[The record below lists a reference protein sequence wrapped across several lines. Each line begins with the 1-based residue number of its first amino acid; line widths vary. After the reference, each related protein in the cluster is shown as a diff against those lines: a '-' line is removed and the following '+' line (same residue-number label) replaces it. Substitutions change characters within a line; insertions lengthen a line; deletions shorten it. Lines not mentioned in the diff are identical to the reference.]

1 MSERFGIVWTDTARN
16 DLLAII
22 DYLVDRDGVDAAEA
36 LYDKIVDAVRGVKTM
51 PRRCRIVPELEA
63 EGITAYR
70 ELLVGPY
77 RVMFAIRDATV
88 VVLTALDGRRDLAEL
103 LVERALRRDR

>member
-1 MSERFGIVWTDTARN
+1 MSASFSIVWTDTARD
-16 DLLAII
+16 DLLAIV
-22 DYLVDRDGVDAAEA
+22 DYVVDRHGVDGAEA
-36 LYDKIVDAVRGVKTM
+36 VYDKIVDAVRGLETM
-51 PRRCRIVPELEA
+51 PRRYRIVPELEA
-63 EGITAYR
+63 EGITVYR

-103 LVERALRRDR
+103 LVERALRRDS